1 MPVPIIAVRQLTKT
15 YGRDP
20 VVAEL
25 SFDVQAGMVT
35 AFLGPNGAGKTTT
48 IRVILGL
55 AHPTRGEATVL
66 GQPFT
71 ALAHPMN
78 QVGVLIDGSG
88 FHPSDRPGATC
99 GCSPPRVGSVPHAS
113 TMF

>member
-71 ALAHPMN
+71 PLAHPMN

-88 FHPSDRPGATC
+88 FHPLRSARSHLRMLAAAG
-99 GCSPPRVGSVPHAS
+99 GSVPHAS
-113 TMF
+113 TMS